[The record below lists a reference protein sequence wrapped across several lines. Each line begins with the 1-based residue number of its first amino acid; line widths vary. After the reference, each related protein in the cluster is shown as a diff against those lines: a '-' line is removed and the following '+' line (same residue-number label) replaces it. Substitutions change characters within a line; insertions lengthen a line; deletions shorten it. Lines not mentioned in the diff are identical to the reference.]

1 MASPRLGSPIVA
13 VVLAVLALPAPAGAR
28 TLRLTYTPF
37 AADGQVRADLNVVR
51 RDGECFFT
59 SLKVARGYRC
69 ITGNL
74 LRDPCYADVTR
85 DSTEVVCAA
94 APWSRTVVRIAL
106 SDDLPRR
113 EPSPLA
119 APPHWALVLASG
131 ARCTFI
137 SGATAV
143 VRGFRLNYGC
153 DDGRVLFGSPR
164 TSSSTWR
171 IRVARDGTG
180 RGMRLAAV
188 REAWR

>member
-1 MASPRLGSPIVA
+1 MLGSLFLA
-13 VVLAVLALPAPAGAR
+13 AVLTGLALSGPAAAK

-51 RDGECFFT
+51 RDGECFFA

-69 ITGNL
+69 VTGNL
-74 LRDPCYADVTR
+74 LRDPCYADVSR

-94 APWSRTVVRIAL
+94 APWSRTLVRIAL
-106 SDDLPRR
+106 SEDLPRR
-113 EPSPLA
+113 DPSPLA
-119 APPHWALVLASG
+119 APSYWALVLASG

-164 TSSSTWR
+164 RSSSTWR

-180 RGMRLAAV
+180 RGVRLAAI